1 MGKLIAFLGYWRS
14 VISFWAAFKIK
25 GDYQA
30 LRFSTFKKR
39 LLTSDE
45 SIRFYLVKKKVC
57 KKDKLRKSLAEKDE
71 RFSFSSSF
79 LFLNLWFSEG

>member
-45 SIRFYLVKKKVC
+45 SIRFYLVKKKRYVKRTNSGKVLL
-57 KKDKLRKSLAEKDE
+57 KKMRG
-71 RFSFSSSF
+71 F
-79 LFLNLWFSEG
+79 LSPLPSCS

>member
-1 MGKLIAFLGYWRS
+1 MDKLIAFLGYWRS

-45 SIRFYLVKKKVC
+45 SIRFYLVKKKWYVKRTNSGKVLL
-57 KKDKLRKSLAEKDE
+57 KKMGG
-71 RFSFSSSF
+71 F
-79 LFLNLWFSEG
+79 LSPLPSCP